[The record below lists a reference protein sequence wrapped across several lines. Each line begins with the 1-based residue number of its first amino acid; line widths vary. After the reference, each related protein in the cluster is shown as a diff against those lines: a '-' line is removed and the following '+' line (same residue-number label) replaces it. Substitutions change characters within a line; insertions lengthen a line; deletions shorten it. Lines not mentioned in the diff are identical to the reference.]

1 MYWSAFFAHI
11 STFRRIFKQGL
22 LRTGFGKWGIDKRIV
37 TMNRKKQLANM
48 ILALKSDDKNQKSL
62 EIPGDFINSIDCIE
76 MAHAQMQLLDSGM
89 DIGELYNIWQKNK
102 RLLPDV
108 VAKLKLELPENHI
121 LIKIFIEHEMLL
133 CFLCDFE
140 EANKKIQGFT
150 YASSSNSEIRKL
162 EHISRHLSAAEE
174 HCQREEQVIFPQLK
188 AKGFSASSKLINI
201 QHEQLK
207 VRIDQLRQL
216 VWSIEEISF
225 YDFKKV
231 LQQLIGY
238 IVPVMRHHI
247 FIENNLIFP
256 LALEVI
262 DDPSVWAKIKDICDD
277 IGYCAY
283 PDR

>member
-1 MYWSAFFAHI
+1 
-11 STFRRIFKQGL
+11 
-22 LRTGFGKWGIDKRIV
+22 
-37 TMNRKKQLANM
+37 MNRKKQLANM